1 MPGAAGPVNSFRAFL
16 AADLECGP
24 ELQEAISE
32 LKAYGKALK
41 PVSPSNVHITL
52 KFLGEIYERTV
63 PDIGSVVRQAATG
76 ISPFDLRLVDVGV
89 FPNERS
95 PRVVWVGMDG
105 TEPLTRM
112 AAALEEGCEP
122 LGFPR
127 ERRPFSPH
135 LTLARVREGFRPDVS
150 EFLAKHHGQD
160 FGSFRVER
168 IKLKKSV
175 LTPAGPIYSDVLT
188 VEL

>member
-1 MPGAAGPVNSFRAFL
+1 VTSFRAFV
-16 AADLECGP
+16 AVDVECGP
-24 ELQEAISE
+24 ALQEAIAE

-41 PVSPSNVHITL
+41 PVSPANVHVTL
-52 KFLGEIYERTV
+52 KFLGEIFERTV
-63 PDIGSVVRQAATG
+63 TDIGSVLRQAATDVH
-76 ISPFDLRLVDVGV
+76 PFSLRLVDVGV

-95 PRVVWVGMDG
+95 PRVVWVGMEG
-105 TEPLTRM
+105 TEPLIKM
-112 AAALEEGCEP
+112 AASLEEGCEP

-150 EFLAKHHGQD
+150 EFLRKHHGQD
-160 FGSFRVER
+160 LGSFRVER

-188 VEL
+188 IEL

>member
-1 MPGAAGPVNSFRAFL
+1 VNSFRAFV
-16 AADLECGP
+16 AVDVECGP
-24 ELQEAISE
+24 VLQEAIAE

-41 PVSPSNVHITL
+41 PVSLANVHVTL

-63 PDIGSVVRQAATG
+63 PEIEAVMRSAAQGVAPSDVRL
-76 ISPFDLRLVDVGV
+76 IDVGV

-105 TEPLTRM
+105 TGPLMEM

-135 LTLARVREGFRPDVS
+135 LTLARVREGFRPDLG
-150 EFLAKHHGQD
+150 EFLKKHHGQD
-160 FGSFRVER
+160 FGSFKVER

-175 LTPAGPIYSDVLT
+175 LTPAGPIYSDILA

>member
-1 MPGAAGPVNSFRAFL
+1 MTSFRAFV
-16 AADLECGP
+16 AVDVECGP
-24 ELQEAISE
+24 HLQEAIAE

-41 PVSPSNVHITL
+41 PVSPANVHVTL

-63 PDIGSVVRQAATG
+63 PDIESVIRHAATDVL
-76 ISPFDLRLVDVGV
+76 PFQLRLVDVGV

-95 PRVVWVGMDG
+95 PRVVWVEMEG
-105 TEPLTRM
+105 TEPLIKM
-112 AAALEEGCEP
+112 AVSLEEGCEP

-135 LTLARVREGFRPDVS
+135 LTLARVREGFRPDVGG
-150 EFLAKHHGQD
+150 FLQKHHGQD
-160 FGSFRVER
+160 LGSFQVDK

-175 LTPAGPIYSDVLT
+175 LTPAGPIYSDIT
-188 VEL
+188 AVEL

>member
-1 MPGAAGPVNSFRAFL
+1 MTSLRAFV
-16 AADLECGP
+16 AVEVECAP
-24 ELQEAISE
+24 TLQEALAE

-41 PVSPSNVHITL
+41 PVSPANVHITL

-63 PDIGSVVRQAATG
+63 PDIEKVMRTAVQGVP
-76 ISPFDLRLVDVGV
+76 PFDLHLVDVGV
-89 FPNERS
+89 FPNERN
-95 PRVVWVGMDG
+95 PRVVWVGLDS
-105 TEPLTRM
+105 TEPLTKM

-150 EFLAKHHGQD
+150 EFLRKHQGQD
-160 FGSFRVER
+160 LGSFKVER

-175 LTPAGPIYSDVLT
+175 LTPAGPIYSDVLA